1 MDNYTPPRSTPH
13 NSRSGSSNS
22 DNSINNIIQRFRRQI
37 RVRPGSAA
45 IRQRV
50 SDNASPLV
58 RHHEHVRSRLKPL
71 IYRPIPEPKQ
81 IIEKKIIWKKINLP
95 DNKNNRQDIITF
107 KNLKSGDK
115 VIRLANH
122 KFIKQSTLKNL
133 IKSQWNKNYSIKQ
146 LYSLRNQNR
155 LFKIHPLRKNNK
167 RESIEFVKFK

>member
-1 MDNYTPPRSTPH
+1 MDNYRPPRATPH
-13 NSRSGSSNS
+13 HSRSGSPNHV
-22 DNSINNIIQRFRRQI
+22 NNITQRFRNQI
-37 RVRPGSAA
+37 RVRPGSTTV
-45 IRQRV
+45 RRRV

-58 RHHEHVRSRLKPL
+58 RHHEYVRSRLKPL
-71 IYRPIPEPKQ
+71 IYRPIPDPKQ

-133 IKSQWNKNYSIKQ
+133 IKSQWNEKYSIKQ
-146 LYSLRNQNR
+146 IYSLRNQNR